1 MKTTEFHP
9 IRWVD
14 EHPDHRR
21 MLRWAHD
28 VRARMANG
36 DPNAGQ
42 ELEDAARHLLS
53 RSLAAQ
59 REYQDPVKFTKLLK
73 NGCANSMR
81 VAQFIDAGR
90 NIVVVPRPV
99 AEYLD
104 GTSLDGLTVADVPCT
119 LPAAYIAFEDSP
131 FDGSDIAG
139 GRAKIEGAYVLFGRR
154 DPDSENK
161 GRWDWATIY
170 CVTRPDAHAAWP
182 ASVTDT
188 ISFRIDA
195 SSPHASLAEEI
206 DRSSNHLVEQA
217 RAAMIRRAP
226 GAMSDHALNMSDF
239 HEAVRARDF
248 ENLYVLGAKQAKRA
262 LATIFH
268 TLCMLSAMPEEV
280 DRAYDDRISPR
291 LRADLSSGHPAT
303 KARAETE
310 MRHRDMPNVFVVGTR
325 IDPGPSAGFVSDT
338 SPRGRWMQQHGAPG
352 VRLVPGS
359 HDPDEPGSGFGLI

>member
-1 MKTTEFHP
+1 MNTTEFHP

-28 VRARMANG
+28 VRSRLADG
-36 DPNAGQ
+36 DRDAGQ
-42 ELEDAARHLLS
+42 EFEDAAQHLLS

-81 VAQFIDAGR
+81 IAQFIDAGR
-90 NIVVVPRPV
+90 NIVVVPGLV

-104 GTSLDGLTVADVPCT
+104 GASLDGLTIADVPCT
-119 LPAAYIAFEDSP
+119 FPAAYIAFEDSP

-139 GRAKIEGAYVLFGRR
+139 VRAKIEGAYVLFGRR
-154 DPDSENK
+154 DPESEDK

-170 CVTRPDAHAAWP
+170 CVTRPNARAAWP
-182 ASVTDT
+182 ASITDA

-195 SSPHASLAEEI
+195 SSPEASLAEEI
-206 DRSSNHLVEQA
+206 DRSSNLLVEQA
-217 RAAMIRRAP
+217 RAAMTRRTSGTA
-226 GAMSDHALNMSDF
+226 SDHAMNMSDF

-248 ENLYVLGAKQAKRA
+248 ENLYVHGAKQAKRA
-262 LATIFH
+262 LATVFH
-268 TLCMLSAMPEEV
+268 TLCMLAAMPEEV

-291 LRADLSSGHPAT
+291 LRADLSSDHPAT
-303 KARAETE
+303 KTRAETE
-310 MRHRDMPNVFVVGTR
+310 MRHRDMPNVFVVGAR
-325 IDPGPSAGFVSDT
+325 IDPGPSAGFGSDT
-338 SPRGRWMQQHGAPG
+338 SRRGRWMQQHGVPG
-352 VRLVPGS
+352 VRLVPDA
-359 HDPDEPGSGFGLI
+359 HDPDEPGSGFGMI